1 MTELAIELR
10 DVEKRFRVNLGVS
23 RRVALDK
30 LSLTVLPGEI
40 YGFLGPNG
48 AGKTT
53 SIKVLTSLL
62 RQDGG
67 TARVFGDDPTLKQT
81 RKRVGFLPE
90 SPVFYDQLTGREFL
104 HFCGRLCGM
113 EGSTT
118 RRRAGEL
125 LDRVGLSGAAD
136 LQIRRY
142 SKGMNQRVGIAQA
155 LLHGPDLVILDE
167 PMSGLDPIGRAEVR
181 DLIVELG
188 REGKTVFFSTHII
201 PDVEIICDRIGL
213 VNRGRLVAEGSVQ
226 QLLSS
231 AHSAATEILA
241 SGLPDSFS
249 LPTARETPAAHG
261 LRLFTVESDDRLRV
275 VLSKILELRGQ
286 VISVNPKRETLE
298 DLVVRMIDQDR
309 AAA

>member
-1 MTELAIELR
+1 MSELAIELE

-23 RRVALDK
+23 RRVALDRMT
-30 LSLTVLPGEI
+30 LGVQPGEI

-53 SIKVLTSLL
+53 SIKILTALL
-62 RQDGG
+62 RQDAG
-67 TARVFGDDPTLKQT
+67 TARIFGADPTLKQT
-81 RKRVGFLPE
+81 RKRLGFLPE

-113 EGSTT
+113 DGTGL
-118 RRRAGEL
+118 RQRAGEL
-125 LDRVGLSGAAD
+125 LERVGLASAAD

-155 LLHGPDLVILDE
+155 LLHGPDLIILDE
-167 PMSGLDPIGRAEVR
+167 PMSGLDPIGRAEIR

-213 VNRGRLVAEGSVQ
+213 VNRGRMVAEGSVDE
-226 QLLSS
+226 LLVRRT
-231 AHSAATEILA
+231 ALPPRCWPA
-241 SGLPDSFS
+241 SCRRRSPRRAPRRPPPVTVCGCSPSN
-249 LPTARETPAAHG
+249 PT
-261 LRLFTVESDDRLRV
+261 
-275 VLSKILELRGQ
+275 
-286 VISVNPKRETLE
+286 SV
-298 DLVVRMIDQDR
+298 
-309 AAA
+309 

>member
-1 MTELAIELR
+1 MTELAIELK
-10 DVEKRFRVNLGVS
+10 DVEKRFRVNLGVG
-23 RRVALDK
+23 RRVALDR
-30 LSLTVLPGEI
+30 LSLAVRPGEI

-62 RQDGG
+62 RQDAG
-67 TARVFGDDPTLKQT
+67 TARVFGADPTLRQT
-81 RKRVGFLPE
+81 RQRMGFLPE

-113 EGSTT
+113 DRSAIQ
-118 RRRAGEL
+118 RRASEL
-125 LDRVGLSGAAD
+125 LERVGLSSAAD

-155 LLHGPDLVILDE
+155 LLHGPEVVILDE
-167 PMSGLDPIGRAEVR
+167 PMSGLDPIGRAEIR

-213 VNRGRLVAEGSVQ
+213 VNRGRLVAEGSVEE
-226 QLLSS
+226 LLSA
-231 AHSAATEILA
+231 AHSTATEVLA
-241 SGLPDSFS
+241 SELPESFT
-249 LPTARETPAAHG
+249 LPAARETPAGHG
-261 LRLFTVESDDRLRV
+261 LRLFTVDSDDRLRM
-275 VLSKILELRGQ
+275 VLSRILEQRGRI
-286 VISVNPKRETLE
+286 ISVNPRRETLE

>member
-1 MTELAIELR
+1 MSELAIELK
-10 DVEKRFRVNLGVS
+10 DVEKRFSVNLGVG
-23 RRVALDK
+23 RRVALDRM
-30 LSLTVLPGEI
+30 SFGVRPGEI

-62 RQDGG
+62 KQDSGV
-67 TARVFGDDPTLKQT
+67 ARVFGADPTERET
-81 RKRVGFLPE
+81 RKRLGFLPE
-90 SPVFYDQLTGREFL
+90 SPVFYDQLSGREFL

-113 EGSTT
+113 EGGAL
-118 RRRAGEL
+118 RKRAGAL
-125 LDRVGLSGAAD
+125 LERVGLAGAAD

-167 PMSGLDPIGRAEVR
+167 PMSGLDPIGRAEIR

-213 VNRGRLVAEGSVQ
+213 VNRGRLVAEGSVEE
-226 QLLSS
+226 LLSS
-231 AHSAATEILA
+231 ARSAATEVLA
-241 SGLPDSFS
+241 TELPEAFAV
-249 LPTARETPAAHG
+249 PAARETPAGHG
-261 LRLFTVESDDRLRV
+261 LRLFTVDSDERLRG
-275 VLSKILELRGQ
+275 VLSEILQQRGRI
-286 VISVNPKRETLE
+286 ISVNPRRETLE
-298 DLVVRMIDQDR
+298 DLVVRIIDQDR